1 MEIRLHVARVKVKGI
16 GIQARCDDAS
26 TNPTCSDRGD
36 EKSLSCKNVSQSMPV
51 GYSIGLD

>member
-16 GIQARCDDAS
+16 GIQSRCDDAS
-26 TNPTCSDRGD
+26 TNPTCNDRGD

-51 GYSIGLD
+51 GYSTGLD